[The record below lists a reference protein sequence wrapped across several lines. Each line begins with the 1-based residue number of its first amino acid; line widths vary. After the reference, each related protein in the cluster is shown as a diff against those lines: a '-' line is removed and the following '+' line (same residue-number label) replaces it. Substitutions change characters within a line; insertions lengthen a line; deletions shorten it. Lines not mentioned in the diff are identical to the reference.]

1 VTSRPSALITGA
13 SRGIGH
19 GITRH
24 LAAQGWDLTITAR
37 SADQLAQ
44 VREEL
49 SGTGATI
56 QPMPGDIADLATL
69 DAVVSAHAAAF
80 GSMNALVLAAGVG
93 AAGPIDGYPLRL
105 FDKQFAVNVRAPFGL
120 VAQALPLLRA
130 GAQANPERGGRVIAM
145 TSLEGVHP
153 EAGLSAY
160 GASKAALISLITS
173 INNEEGANGISA
185 SAISPGFVNTDM
197 SAWVAD
203 SIPPATMITVADV
216 VKTVELLLSVS
227 PNAVLPHIVIN
238 RRGGGAYHA

>member
-1 VTSRPSALITGA
+1 
-13 SRGIGH
+13 
-19 GITRH
+19 
-24 LAAQGWDLTITAR
+24 
-37 SADQLAQ
+37 
-44 VREEL
+44 
-49 SGTGATI
+49 
-56 QPMPGDIADLATL
+56 
-69 DAVVSAHAAAF
+69 
-80 GSMNALVLAAGVG
+80 
-93 AAGPIDGYPLRL
+93 
-105 FDKQFAVNVRAPFGL
+105 L
-120 VAQALPLLRA
+120 VAKALPLLRA

-173 INNEEGANGISA
+173 INNEEGTNGISA

-203 SIPPATMITVADV
+203 SIPPASMITVDDV